1 MVREKY
7 AVQLMPEE
15 REELQQLIRGGK
27 NSARVTTRP
36 GFCWKTDEG
45 WTAPRVAEAL
55 DVSVGTVFRIKR
67 RLAEDGLEGVLWDR
81 PQANRYRKLDDRG
94 EAHLIALACSA
105 APEGHGHWTLRLL
118 AGKAVELGLVSSL
131 SHETVRLHLKKK
143 RSQAVAEEGVVH
155 PHGERRVRGEYGG
168 RAGPVRRTPRPPE
181 AGGLL

>member
-27 NSARVTTRP
+27 NSARVTTRARILL
-36 GFCWKTDEG
+36 KTDEG

-94 EAHLIALACSA
+94 LRTGSDPCCSV
-105 APEGHGHWTLRLL
+105 GW
-118 AGKAVELGLVSSL
+118 
-131 SHETVRLHLKKK
+131 
-143 RSQAVAEEGVVH
+143 VH
-155 PHGERRVRGEYGG
+155 PRACGVWPNPAMPTLSITTTVCRKRRLMLRV
-168 RAGPVRRTPRPPE
+168 
-181 AGGLL
+181 